1 MNDRTEVSQREATTA
16 TARRQTQELEQV
28 LRPPVD
34 IFEGPE
40 DITLIADMPG
50 VSKER
55 LELRAERNSLVI
67 EGGAELNIPER
78 MDALYAEVRSTRY
91 RRSFALSNELD
102 ANQINANL
110 KDGVL
115 TVRIPKRAE
124 VRPRR
129 IEVQTL

>member
-16 TARRQTQELEQV
+16 TARRPTQEPEQV

-67 EGGAELNIPER
+67 EGGAELSIPER

-110 KDGVL
+110 KD
-115 TVRIPKRAE
+115 
-124 VRPRR
+124 
-129 IEVQTL
+129 